1 MELAMPQ
8 GMSRRE
14 FVFRLSSLLAGS
26 LASLSGALAAQFPGS
41 GPLRL
46 VAGTSPGSVAD
57 LLARAIGEQL
67 SSSLRVPV
75 IVENKAGAAGVLAS
89 QAVLAAPADGMTILV
104 LSNALVINPFVMPV
118 QFDPIRDF
126 SGVAHLGSMPHL
138 LVVPS
143 TSPYRSVT
151 ELIAGAKAKSLTFAS
166 AGIGSASHFA
176 AEKFAMAARIDG
188 VHVPFKNAVDAV
200 TSTVTG
206 QTDWL
211 VAAPVGAVT
220 EWIRT
225 QRLAALAV
233 TAPTRFPTLP
243 NVPTLAQAGVSG
255 ADSTI
260 WVGLFASSRTPR
272 EIIARLNSATLAA
285 LQSKVAQTQLLNL
298 GAESQ
303 PLTPE
308 EFDAVILREYES
320 ARDVAKAAR
329 ISVK

>member
-1 MELAMPQ
+1 MR
-8 GMSRRE
+8 RRE
-14 FVFRLSSLLAGS
+14 FAFRLSSLLIGS
-26 LASLSGALAAQFPGS
+26 FASLSSTFAAQFPGS

-46 VAGTSPGSVAD
+46 IAGASPGSVAD

-67 SSSLRVPV
+67 SLNLRVPV
-75 IVENKAGAAGVLAS
+75 IVENKAGASGVLAS
-89 QAVLAAPADGMTILV
+89 QAVLAAPADGMTLLV
-104 LSNALVINPFVMPV
+104 LSNALVINPFVIPV
-118 QFDPIRDF
+118 EFDPIRDF
-126 SGVAHLGSMPHL
+126 RGVAHLGSMPHL
-138 LVVPS
+138 LVVPQ
-143 TSPYRSVT
+143 TSPYHSVA
-151 ELIAGAKAKSLTFAS
+151 ELIAGARAKSLTFAS

-176 AEKFAMAARIDG
+176 AEKFAMAARIDS

-200 TSTVTG
+200 TATVTG
-206 QTDWL
+206 QIDWL

-225 QRLAALAV
+225 QRLVALAV
-233 TAPTRFPTLP
+233 TAPTRFPALP
-243 NVPTLAQAGVSG
+243 NVPTLAQSGIGG

-285 LQSKVAQTQLLNL
+285 LQSKVAQAQLLNL
-298 GAESQ
+298 GAESR

-308 EFDAVILREYES
+308 EFDAMVLREYES
-320 ARDVAKAAR
+320 ARDVAKAAK

>member
-1 MELAMPQ
+1 MR
-8 GMSRRE
+8 RRE
-14 FVFRLSSLLAGS
+14 FAFKLSSLLIGGF
-26 LASLSGALAAQFPGS
+26 ASLSSTSAAQFPGS

-46 VAGTSPGSVAD
+46 IAGASPGSVAD

-75 IVENKAGAAGVLAS
+75 IVENKAGASGVLAA

-126 SGVAHLGSMPHL
+126 RGVAHLGSMPHL
-138 LVVPS
+138 LVVPQ
-143 TSPYRSVT
+143 TSAYRSVA
-151 ELIAGAKAKSLTFAS
+151 ELVAGARARSLTFAS

-176 AEKFAMAARIDG
+176 GEKFAMAARIES

-200 TSTVTG
+200 TATVTG
-206 QTDWL
+206 QIDWL

-225 QRLAALAV
+225 QRLLALAV
-233 TAPTRFPTLP
+233 TAPSRFPALP
-243 NVPTLAQAGVSG
+243 DVPTLAQSGVSG

-260 WVGLFASSRTPR
+260 WAGLFVSSRTPR
-272 EIIARLNSATLAA
+272 EIIAQLNSATLAA
-285 LQSKVAQTQLLNL
+285 LQSKVAQAQLLNL

-308 EFDAVILREYES
+308 AFDAMVLREYES

>member
-1 MELAMPQ
+1 VR
-8 GMSRRE
+8 RRE
-14 FVFRLSSLLAGS
+14 FAFRLSSLLIGS
-26 LASLSGALAAQFPGS
+26 FASLSSTFAAQFPGS

-46 VAGTSPGSVAD
+46 IAGASPGSVAD

-67 SSSLRVPV
+67 SLNLRVPV
-75 IVENKAGAAGVLAS
+75 IVENKAGASGVLAS
-89 QAVLAAPADGMTILV
+89 QAVLAAPADGMTLLV
-104 LSNALVINPFVMPV
+104 LSNALVINPFVIPV
-118 QFDPIRDF
+118 EFDPIRDF
-126 SGVAHLGSMPHL
+126 RGVAHLGSMPHL
-138 LVVPS
+138 LVVPQ
-143 TSPYRSVT
+143 TSPYHSVA
-151 ELIAGAKAKSLTFAS
+151 ELIAGARAKSLTFAS

-176 AEKFAMAARIDG
+176 AEKFAMAARIDS

-200 TSTVTG
+200 TATVTG
-206 QTDWL
+206 QIDWL

-225 QRLAALAV
+225 QRLVALAV
-233 TAPTRFPTLP
+233 TAPTRFPALP
-243 NVPTLAQAGVSG
+243 NVPTLAQSGIGG

-260 WVGLFASSRTPR
+260 WAGLFVSSRTPR

-285 LQSKVAQTQLLNL
+285 LQSKVAQAQLLNL

-308 EFDAVILREYES
+308 EFDAMVLREYES
-320 ARDVAKAAR
+320 ARDVAKAAK

>member
-1 MELAMPQ
+1 VR
-8 GMSRRE
+8 RRE
-14 FVFRLSSLLAGS
+14 FAFRLSSLLIGS
-26 LASLSGALAAQFPGS
+26 VASLSSTFAAQFPGP

-46 VAGTSPGSVAD
+46 IAGASPGSVAD

-67 SSSLRVPV
+67 SLNLRVPV
-75 IVENKAGAAGVLAS
+75 IVENKAGASGVLAS
-89 QAVLAAPADGMTILV
+89 QAVLAAPADGMTLLV
-104 LSNALVINPFVMPV
+104 LSNALVINPFVIPV
-118 QFDPIRDF
+118 EFDPIRDF
-126 SGVAHLGSMPHL
+126 RGVAHLGSMPHL
-138 LVVPS
+138 LVVPQ
-143 TSPYRSVT
+143 TSPYHSVA
-151 ELIAGAKAKSLTFAS
+151 ELIAGARAKSLTFAS

-176 AEKFAMAARIDG
+176 AEKFAMAARIDS

-200 TSTVTG
+200 TATVTG
-206 QTDWL
+206 QIDWL

-225 QRLAALAV
+225 QRLVALAV
-233 TAPTRFPTLP
+233 TAPTRFPALP
-243 NVPTLAQAGVSG
+243 DVPTLAQSGIGG

-260 WVGLFASSRTPR
+260 WVGLFVSSRTPR

-285 LQSKVAQTQLLNL
+285 LQSKVAQAQLRNL

-308 EFDAVILREYES
+308 ELDALVLREYES
-320 ARDVAKAAR
+320 ARDVAKAAK

>member
-1 MELAMPQ
+1 
-8 GMSRRE
+8 
-14 FVFRLSSLLAGS
+14 LLIGS
-26 LASLSGALAAQFPGS
+26 FASLSSTFAAQFPGS

-46 VAGTSPGSVAD
+46 IAGASPGSVAD

-67 SSSLRVPV
+67 SLNLRVPV
-75 IVENKAGAAGVLAS
+75 IVENKAGASGVLAS
-89 QAVLAAPADGMTILV
+89 QAVLAAPADGMTLLV
-104 LSNALVINPFVMPV
+104 LSNALVINPFVIPV
-118 QFDPIRDF
+118 EFDPIRDF
-126 SGVAHLGSMPHL
+126 RGVAHLGSMPHL
-138 LVVPS
+138 LVVPQ
-143 TSPYRSVT
+143 TSPYHSVA
-151 ELIAGAKAKSLTFAS
+151 ELIAGARAKSLTFAS

-176 AEKFAMAARIDG
+176 AEKFAMAARIDS

-200 TSTVTG
+200 TATVTG
-206 QTDWL
+206 QIDWL

-225 QRLAALAV
+225 QRLVALAV
-233 TAPTRFPTLP
+233 SAPTRFPALP
-243 NVPTLAQAGVSG
+243 NVPTLAQSGIGG

-260 WVGLFASSRTPR
+260 WAGLFVSSRTPR

-285 LQSKVAQTQLLNL
+285 LQSKVAHAQLLNL

-308 EFDAVILREYES
+308 EFDALVLREYES
-320 ARDVAKAAR
+320 ARDVAKAAK

>member
-1 MELAMPQ
+1 MR
-8 GMSRRE
+8 RRE
-14 FVFRLSSLLAGS
+14 FAFRLSSLLIGS
-26 LASLSGALAAQFPGS
+26 FASLSSTFAAQFPGS

-46 VAGTSPGSVAD
+46 IAGASPGSVAD

-67 SSSLRVPV
+67 SLNLRVPV
-75 IVENKAGAAGVLAS
+75 IVENKAGASGVLAS
-89 QAVLAAPADGMTILV
+89 QAVLAAPADGMTLLV
-104 LSNALVINPFVMPV
+104 LSNALVINPFVIPV
-118 QFDPIRDF
+118 EFDPIRDF
-126 SGVAHLGSMPHL
+126 RGVAHLGSMPHL
-138 LVVPS
+138 LVVPQ
-143 TSPYRSVT
+143 TSPYHSVA
-151 ELIAGAKAKSLTFAS
+151 ELIAGARAKSLTFAS

-176 AEKFAMAARIDG
+176 AEKFAMAARIDS

-200 TSTVTG
+200 TATVTG
-206 QTDWL
+206 QIDWL

-225 QRLAALAV
+225 QRLVALAV
-233 TAPTRFPTLP
+233 TAPTRFPALP
-243 NVPTLAQAGVSG
+243 NVPTLAQSGIGG

-260 WVGLFASSRTPR
+260 WAGLFVSSRTPR

-285 LQSKVAQTQLLNL
+285 LQSKVAQAQLLNL

-308 EFDAVILREYES
+308 EFDAMVLREYES
-320 ARDVAKAAR
+320 ARDVAKAAK

>member
-1 MELAMPQ
+1 
-8 GMSRRE
+8 
-14 FVFRLSSLLAGS
+14 LLIGS
-26 LASLSGALAAQFPGS
+26 FASLSSTFAAQFPGS

-46 VAGTSPGSVAD
+46 IAGASPGSVAD

-67 SSSLRVPV
+67 SLNLRVPV
-75 IVENKAGAAGVLAS
+75 IVENKAGASGVLAS
-89 QAVLAAPADGMTILV
+89 QAVLAAPADGMTLLV
-104 LSNALVINPFVMPV
+104 LSNALVINPFVIPV
-118 QFDPIRDF
+118 EFDPIRDF
-126 SGVAHLGSMPHL
+126 RGVAHLGSMPHL
-138 LVVPS
+138 LVVPQ
-143 TSPYRSVT
+143 TSPYHSVA
-151 ELIAGAKAKSLTFAS
+151 ELIAGARAKSLTFAS

-176 AEKFAMAARIDG
+176 AEKFAMAARIDS

-200 TSTVTG
+200 TATVTG
-206 QTDWL
+206 QIDWL

-225 QRLAALAV
+225 QRLVALAV
-233 TAPTRFPTLP
+233 TAPTRFPALP
-243 NVPTLAQAGVSG
+243 NVPTLAQSGIGG

-260 WVGLFASSRTPR
+260 WAGLFVSSRTPR

-285 LQSKVAQTQLLNL
+285 LQSKVAQAQLLNL

-308 EFDAVILREYES
+308 EFDALVLREYES
-320 ARDVAKAAR
+320 ARDVAKAAK

>member
-1 MELAMPQ
+1 MPH

-14 FVFRLSSLLAGS
+14 FALRLSSLLIGS
-26 LASLSGALAAQFPGS
+26 FASLSSTFAAPFPGS

-46 VAGTSPGSVAD
+46 IAGASPGSVAD

-67 SSSLRVPV
+67 SSNLGVPV
-75 IVENKAGAAGVLAS
+75 IVESKAGASGVLAS

-126 SGVAHLGSMPHL
+126 RGVAHLGSMPHL
-138 LVVPS
+138 LVVPQS
-143 TSPYRSVT
+143 SPYHSVA
-151 ELIAGAKAKSLTFAS
+151 ELIAGARAKSLTFAS
-166 AGIGSASHFA
+166 AGVGSASHFA
-176 AEKFAMAARIDG
+176 AEKFAMAARIDS

-200 TSTVTG
+200 TATVTG
-206 QTDWL
+206 QIDWL
-211 VAAPVGAVT
+211 VAAPVAAVT

-225 QRLAALAV
+225 QRLVALAV
-233 TAPTRFPTLP
+233 TAPARFPALP
-243 NVPTLAQAGVSG
+243 DVPTLAQSGISG

-260 WVGLFASSRTPR
+260 WAGLFVSSRTPR

-285 LQSKVAQTQLLNL
+285 LQSKVAQAQLLNL

-308 EFDAVILREYES
+308 AFDAMVLREYES

>member
-1 MELAMPQ
+1 MSR

-14 FVFRLSSLLAGS
+14 FAFSLSSLLIGS
-26 LASLSGALAAQFPGS
+26 LASFSSTFAAQFPGS

-46 VAGTSPGSVAD
+46 IAGASPGSTAD

-67 SSSLRVPV
+67 SSNLRVPV
-75 IVENKAGAAGVLAS
+75 IVENKAGASGVLAS

-104 LSNALVINPFVMPV
+104 LSNALVINPFVIPV

-126 SGVAHLGSMPHL
+126 SAVAHLGSMPHL
-138 LVVPS
+138 LVVPQ
-143 TSPYRSVT
+143 TSPYHSVA

-176 AEKFAMAARIDG
+176 AEKFAMAARIDS

-200 TSTVTG
+200 TATVTG

-225 QRLAALAV
+225 QRLVALAI
-233 TAPTRFPTLP
+233 TAPTRFASLP
-243 NVPTLAQAGVSG
+243 DVPTLAQSGIRG

-285 LQSKVAQTQLLNL
+285 LQSKVAQAQLLNL
-298 GAESQ
+298 GAESR

-308 EFDAVILREYES
+308 EFDAMVLREYES
-320 ARDVAKAAR
+320 ARDVAKAAK

>member
-1 MELAMPQ
+1 VR
-8 GMSRRE
+8 RRE
-14 FVFRLSSLLAGS
+14 FAFRLSSLLIGS
-26 LASLSGALAAQFPGS
+26 FASLSSTFAAQFPGS

-46 VAGTSPGSVAD
+46 IAGASPGSVAD

-67 SSSLRVPV
+67 SLNLRVPV
-75 IVENKAGAAGVLAS
+75 IVENKAGASGVLAS
-89 QAVLAAPADGMTILV
+89 QAVLAAPADGMTLLV
-104 LSNALVINPFVMPV
+104 LSNALVINPFVIPV
-118 QFDPIRDF
+118 EFDPIRDF
-126 SGVAHLGSMPHL
+126 RGVARLGSMPHL
-138 LVVPS
+138 LVVPQ
-143 TSPYRSVT
+143 TSPYHSVA
-151 ELIAGAKAKSLTFAS
+151 ELIAGARAKSLTFAS

-176 AEKFAMAARIDG
+176 AEKFAMAARIDS

-200 TSTVTG
+200 TATVTG
-206 QTDWL
+206 QIDWL

-225 QRLAALAV
+225 QRLVALAV
-233 TAPTRFPTLP
+233 TAPTRFPALP
-243 NVPTLAQAGVSG
+243 DVPTLAQSGIGG

-285 LQSKVAQTQLLNL
+285 LQSKVAQAQLLNL

-308 EFDAVILREYES
+308 EFDAMVLREYES
-320 ARDVAKAAR
+320 ARDVAKAAK

>member
-1 MELAMPQ
+1 MR
-8 GMSRRE
+8 RRE
-14 FVFRLSSLLAGS
+14 FAFRLSSLLIGS
-26 LASLSGALAAQFPGS
+26 FASLSSTFAAQFPGS

-46 VAGTSPGSVAD
+46 IAGASPGSVAD

-67 SSSLRVPV
+67 SLNLRVPV
-75 IVENKAGAAGVLAS
+75 IVENKAGASGVLAS
-89 QAVLAAPADGMTILV
+89 QAVLAAPADGMTLLV
-104 LSNALVINPFVMPV
+104 LSNALVINPFVIPV
-118 QFDPIRDF
+118 EFDPIRDF
-126 SGVAHLGSMPHL
+126 RGVAHLGSMPHL
-138 LVVPS
+138 LVVPQ
-143 TSPYRSVT
+143 TSPYHSVA
-151 ELIAGAKAKSLTFAS
+151 ELIAGARAKSLTFAS

-176 AEKFAMAARIDG
+176 AEKFAMAARIDS

-200 TSTVTG
+200 TATVTG
-206 QTDWL
+206 QIDWL

-225 QRLAALAV
+225 QRLVALAV
-233 TAPTRFPTLP
+233 SAPTRFPALP
-243 NVPTLAQAGVSG
+243 DVPTLAQSGISG

-260 WVGLFASSRTPR
+260 WAGLFVSSRTPR

-285 LQSKVAQTQLLNL
+285 LQSKVAQAQLLNL

-308 EFDAVILREYES
+308 EFDAMVLREYES
-320 ARDVAKAAR
+320 ARDVAKAAK

>member
-1 MELAMPQ
+1 MR
-8 GMSRRE
+8 RRE
-14 FVFRLSSLLAGS
+14 FAFGLSSLLIGS
-26 LASLSGALAAQFPGS
+26 FASLSSTIAAQFPGS

-46 VAGTSPGSVAD
+46 IAGASPGSVAD

-67 SSSLRVPV
+67 SSNLRVPV
-75 IVENKAGAAGVLAS
+75 IVENKAGASGVLAS

-104 LSNALVINPFVMPV
+104 LSNALVINPFVIPV
-118 QFDPIRDF
+118 EFDPIRDF
-126 SGVAHLGSMPHL
+126 RGVAHLGSMPHL
-138 LVVPS
+138 LVVPQ
-143 TSPYRSVT
+143 TSPYHSVA
-151 ELIAGAKAKSLTFAS
+151 ELIAGARAKSLTFAS

-176 AEKFAMAARIDG
+176 AEKFAMAARIDS

-200 TSTVTG
+200 TATVTG
-206 QTDWL
+206 RIDWL

-225 QRLAALAV
+225 QRLVALAV
-233 TAPTRFPTLP
+233 SAPTRFPALP
-243 NVPTLAQAGVSG
+243 NVPTLAQSGISG

-260 WVGLFASSRTPR
+260 WAGLFVSSRTAR
-272 EIIARLNSATLAA
+272 EVIARLNSATLAA
-285 LQSKVAQTQLLNL
+285 LQSKVAQAQLLNL

-308 EFDAVILREYES
+308 EFDAMVLREYES
-320 ARDVAKAAR
+320 ARDVAKAAK

>member
-1 MELAMPQ
+1 VR
-8 GMSRRE
+8 RRE
-14 FVFRLSSLLAGS
+14 FAFRLSSLLIGS
-26 LASLSGALAAQFPGS
+26 VASLSSTFAAQFPGS

-46 VAGTSPGSVAD
+46 IAGASPGSVAD

-67 SSSLRVPV
+67 SLNLRVPV
-75 IVENKAGAAGVLAS
+75 IVENKAGASGVLAS
-89 QAVLAAPADGMTILV
+89 QAVLAAPADGMTLLV
-104 LSNALVINPFVMPV
+104 LSNALVINPFVIPV
-118 QFDPIRDF
+118 EFDPIRDF
-126 SGVAHLGSMPHL
+126 RGVAHLGSMPHL
-138 LVVPS
+138 LVVPQ
-143 TSPYRSVT
+143 TSPYHSVA
-151 ELIAGAKAKSLTFAS
+151 ELIAGARAKSLTFAS

-176 AEKFAMAARIDG
+176 AEKFAMAARIDS

-200 TSTVTG
+200 TATVTG
-206 QTDWL
+206 QIDWL

-225 QRLAALAV
+225 QRLVALAV
-233 TAPTRFPTLP
+233 TAPTRFPALP
-243 NVPTLAQAGVSG
+243 NVPTLAQSGIGG

-260 WVGLFASSRTPR
+260 WAGLFVSSRTPR

-285 LQSKVAQTQLLNL
+285 LQSKVAQAQLLNL

-308 EFDAVILREYES
+308 EFDALVLREYES
-320 ARDVAKAAR
+320 ARDVAKAAK

>member
-1 MELAMPQ
+1 MEPAMPQ

-14 FVFRLSSLLAGS
+14 FAFRLSSLLIGS
-26 LASLSGALAAQFPGS
+26 LASLPSAFAQFPGP

-57 LLARAIGEQL
+57 MLARAIGEQL
-67 SSSLRVPV
+67 SSNLRVSV
-75 IVENKAGAAGVLAS
+75 IVENKAGASGVLAA
-89 QAVLAAPADGMTILV
+89 QGVLAAPADGMTILV

-126 SGVAHLGSMPHL
+126 RGVAHLGSMPHL

-143 TSPYRSVT
+143 TSPYRSVA
-151 ELIAGAKAKSLTFAS
+151 ELVAGAKAKSLTFAS
-166 AGIGSASHFA
+166 AGVGSASHFA

-225 QRLAALAV
+225 QRLVASRGNRTDALPHAPQRSHARAGWNPRRGFHHLDWSVRQFSYAA
-233 TAPTRFPTLP
+233 
-243 NVPTLAQAGVSG
+243 
-255 ADSTI
+255 
-260 WVGLFASSRTPR
+260 
-272 EIIARLNSATLAA
+272 
-285 LQSKVAQTQLLNL
+285 
-298 GAESQ
+298 
-303 PLTPE
+303 
-308 EFDAVILREYES
+308 
-320 ARDVAKAAR
+320 
-329 ISVK
+329 